1 MDYAIC
7 KALNN
12 PRTRELDRAILVYD
26 IMCQWYQNFPKR
38 LDDSPYLQIPPNLK
52 IFKAIGDF
60 HVRGHVKEC
69 FPRFALLHV
78 EGAGVVDGEIVE
90 TLWSVLNHTTPS
102 TRGATLAHR
111 REILDDHMNHSNWK
125 KLIGTGEWDN
135 RYSRTCLWLT
145 CLSFKFNTEVET
157 RPVVAR

>member
-7 KALNN
+7 KALNS
-12 PRTRELDRAILVYD
+12 PRTRALDRAILVYD

-38 LDDSPYLQIPPNLK
+38 LQESEYLEIPPNLK
-52 IFKAIGDF
+52 IFKGIGDF

-78 EGAGVVDGEIVE
+78 EGAGVIDGEIVE
-90 TLWSVLNHTTPS
+90 TLWSVLNNTSPS

-111 REILDDHMNHSNWK
+111 REILDDHMNHSNWR
-125 KLIGTGEWDN
+125 KLVGTGEA
-135 RYSRTCLWLT
+135 
-145 CLSFKFNTEVET
+145 SFIS
-157 RPVVAR
+157 